1 MCVYVSVNDV
11 PSCALLCVR
20 KVFSNVCMCVCV
32 MWWRKQVL
40 IPFYLLDYLKLDT
53 SSITIVPFIL
63 YIAQLAST
71 FFMKWINARLG
82 RRDTL
87 LLGSVFVLLPCVGM
101 WWIDS
106 DTWYCIYPA
115 VAVLGVGSAI
125 VLVTSQQLQADLVGL
140 NTASAAFVYG
150 AHSFTD
156 KVSNG
161 VAIFVIQQING
172 DAMVYVRQALVFVP
186 TASIL
191 AAVVLTVTLN
201 MDELMS
207 PPSVIVEKAACAAVA
222 SALPV
227 APAAAFGSTASDSAP
242 SGLQFI
248 QYQPIHDSEA
258 PI

>member
-1 MCVYVSVNDV
+1 M
-11 PSCALLCVR
+11 
-20 KVFSNVCMCVCV
+20 
-32 MWWRKQVL
+32 L
-40 IPFYLLDYLKLDT
+40 IPFYLLDYLKLDA
-53 SSITIVPFIL
+53 SSITIVPFVL

-82 RRDTL
+82 RRDAL

-101 WWIDS
+101 WWIDP
-106 DTWYCIYPA
+106 DTWYCVYPA

-172 DAMVYVRQALVFVP
+172 DGMVYVRQALVVVP

-191 AAVVLTVTLN
+191 IAAVLTVLLN
-201 MDELMS
+201 TDELMS
-207 PPSVIVEKAACAAVA
+207 PSAITADVSQAA
-222 SALPV
+222 SG
-227 APAAAFGSTASDSAP
+227 APTAAFGSTVGDRDGTPA
-242 SGLQFI
+242 GLQFI
-248 QYQPIHDSEA
+248 QYQPIGDTPA
-258 PI
+258 TAVR